1 MSFGIN
7 NVDVTN
13 STSFQN
19 FVSSVNDSD
28 MEIRSLTVRDSVLK
42 GRFNW
47 LEGEVFNKM
56 SGKTCKTFMLL
67 RGDAV
72 AILAIVSNKGSEY
85 LLVTEQL
92 RAPTGGI
99 RHEAIAGMMNHE
111 GTPSGIA
118 LQELDEEAGIK
129 ATKDDL
135 VELGYYYSSQGIMD
149 EKIRCF
155 FMKREMTD
163 EQLSELTS
171 KLRGEGDFESIR
183 IRLIPATWSAV
194 FATHDAKLIASY
206 GMYLEF
212 QTSKAASSPAPISV
226 PTPVVVIP
234 LENAV
239 PSSVA
244 VPPATSNEL
253 PPAPRART
261 LAVINNEIAEV
272 EREMRWIYNTKDLW
286 NPSYWGIR
294 YEDLEEKLI
303 ELRQEVDNDA
313 CPLHGPQQR
322 GELCHTHNGKS
333 YSLYSPGCNACP
345 MGEQERHMGIWMS
358 SFGIRAATPPPK
370 PIVKLST
377 GSISPGS
384 PRSPRSP
391 KESFMEPFPYI
402 IRQTNVTPYDENRT
416 IIANA
421 NRVSQTVASAGG
433 SAQDSLNAFGDALMK
448 GMCDAVSNNP
458 MTYAEMRERFG

>member
-19 FVSSVNDSD
+19 FVSSVVDSD

-99 RHEAIAGMMNHE
+99 RHEAIAGMMDHE

-135 VELGYYYSSQGIMD
+135 IELGYYYSSQGIMD

-171 KLRGEGDFESIR
+171 KLRGEGDFEAIR

-206 GMYLEF
+206 GMYLEY
-212 QTSKAASSPAPISV
+212 QSNKTAPIAVSTPTVVPSPAG
-226 PTPVVVIP
+226 T
-234 LENAV
+234 
-239 PSSVA
+239 SSG
-244 VPPATSNEL
+244 L

-261 LAVINNEIAEV
+261 LAVINSEIAKV
-272 EREMRWIYNTKDLW
+272 ERELSWIYNTKDLW
-286 NPSYWGIR
+286 ESKWGNR
-294 YEDLEEKLI
+294 YEDLEDRLI
-303 ELRQEVDNDA
+303 ELRQEVENDA

-333 YSLYSPGCNACP
+333 YSLFSPGCIACP
-345 MGEQERHMGIWMS
+345 MGEQERDMGIWMS

-370 PIVKLST
+370 PIEKLTT

-384 PRSPRSP
+384 PRSP
-391 KESFMEPFPYI
+391 KEAFMEPFPHM
-402 IRQTNVTPYDENRT
+402 IRQNNVTPYDENGA

-421 NRVSQTVASAGG
+421 NRVSQTVANE
-433 SAQDSLNAFGDALMK
+433 QDSLKAFGDALIQ
-448 GMCDAVSNNP
+448 GMRDAIGDKP

>member
-19 FVSSVNDSD
+19 FVSSVVDSD

-72 AILAIVSNKGSEY
+72 AILAIVSNKGTEY

-99 RHEAIAGMMNHE
+99 RREAIAGMIDHE

-118 LQELDEEAGIK
+118 LQELYEEAGIK

-135 VELGYYYSSQGIMD
+135 IELGYYYSSQGIMD

-171 KLRGEGDFESIR
+171 KLRGEGDFEAIR

-206 GMYLEF
+206 GMYLEH
-212 QTSKAASSPAPISV
+212 QANKTAPSPTPISV
-226 PTPVVVIP
+226 PTPTVVIP
-234 LENAV
+234 PENAV
-239 PSSVA
+239 PSPA
-244 VPPATSNEL
+244 AIPPATSSGL

-261 LAVINNEIAEV
+261 LAVINSEIAEV
-272 EREMRWIYNTKDLW
+272 ERELSWIYNTKDLW
-286 NPSYWGIR
+286 ESKWGNR
-294 YEDLEEKLI
+294 YEDLEDRLI
-303 ELRQEVDNDA
+303 ELQQEVENDA

-333 YSLYSPGCNACP
+333 YSMFSPGCIACP
-345 MGEQERHMGIWMS
+345 MGEQERDMGIWMS

-370 PIVKLST
+370 PIEKLTT

-384 PRSPRSP
+384 PRSP
-391 KESFMEPFPYI
+391 KEAFMEPFPHM
-402 IRQTNVTPYDENRT
+402 IRQNNVTPYDENRA

-421 NRVSQTVASAGG
+421 NRVSQTVANE
-433 SAQDSLNAFGDALMK
+433 QDSLKAFGDALIQ
-448 GMCDAVSNNP
+448 GMRDAIGDKP

>member
-19 FVSSVNDSD
+19 FVSSVVDSD

-99 RHEAIAGMMNHE
+99 RHEAIAGMMDHE

-135 VELGYYYSSQGIMD
+135 IELGYYYSSQGIMD

-171 KLRGEGDFESIR
+171 KLRGEGDFEAIR

-206 GMYLEF
+206 GMYLEH
-212 QTSKAASSPAPISV
+212 QTNKSAPSYV
-226 PTPVVVIP
+226 PIAVSTPTV
-234 LENAV
+234 V
-239 PSSVA
+239 PSLA
-244 VPPATSNEL
+244 ATSSGL

-261 LAVINNEIAEV
+261 LAVINSEIAEV
-272 EREMRWIYNTKDLW
+272 ERELSWIYNTKDLW
-286 NPSYWGIR
+286 ESKWGNR
-294 YEDLEEKLI
+294 YEDLEDRLN
-303 ELRQEVDNDA
+303 ELSQEVENDA

-333 YSLYSPGCNACP
+333 YSLFSPGCIACP
-345 MGEQERHMGIWMS
+345 MGEQERDMGIWMS

-370 PIVKLST
+370 PIEKLTT

-384 PRSPRSP
+384 PRSP
-391 KESFMEPFPYI
+391 KEAFMEPFPHM
-402 IRQTNVTPYDENRT
+402 IRQNNVTPYDENRA

-421 NRVSQTVASAGG
+421 NRVSQTVANE
-433 SAQDSLNAFGDALMK
+433 QDSLKAFGDALIQ
-448 GMCDAVSNNP
+448 GMRDAIGDKP